1 MFTSK
6 LYTKHNFC
14 CIIVFRKAVF
24 SVDFALKTR
33 KIIINFRSIQRLLSL
48 IFNLYL
54 RAFLP
59 LSATFRAENFCVS
72 NKKSYIAYIVANIK
86 GGKKMSFCN
95 NNSTIDRCPGNING
109 NPMNGLCEKV
119 CIQTTKIFDACMM
132 QTSIDSTV
140 ALTNV
145 SPANPTLPLTFVSG
159 SSTSSVGTITALTIT
174 PIADRAGLSR
184 VTATISIPVQIAYTD
199 ANGVAGTGTSTLSIA
214 QDVVMCVP
222 SGSVISPVIA
232 ATVNMTSPRGTY
244 VSDYTFSITSCVTV
258 ILSVQ
263 APVNLLVPSYGYCKI
278 PPCTEFS
285 QDACQGVFDLP
296 LFPS

>member
-1 MFTSK
+1 
-6 LYTKHNFC
+6 
-14 CIIVFRKAVF
+14 
-24 SVDFALKTR
+24 
-33 KIIINFRSIQRLLSL
+33 
-48 IFNLYL
+48 
-54 RAFLP
+54 
-59 LSATFRAENFCVS
+59 
-72 NKKSYIAYIVANIK
+72 
-86 GGKKMSFCN
+86 MSFCN
-95 NNSTIDRCPGNING
+95 NNSTPDRCPGNISG

-119 CIQTTKIFDACMM
+119 CIQTVKIFDACMM

-140 ALTNV
+140 ALTNL

-159 SSTSSVGTITALTIT
+159 RSTSSTGTITSLTIA
-174 PIADRAGLSR
+174 PIADRPGLSR
-184 VTATISIPVQIAYTD
+184 VTTTVSIPIQIAYTD
-199 ANGVAGTGTSTLSIA
+199 ANGVQGTGTSSVSISL
-214 QDVVMCVP
+214 DVVMCVP
-222 SGSVISPVIA
+222 TGSVITPNVA
-232 ATVNMTSPRGTY
+232 ATVNMTSPRGAY